1 MRSRSIFWPLVMVAA
16 GVIFLGMNLGSLP
29 SSNLWALY
37 YVIPFVLIALGLG
50 LIVST
55 RWAPARQIVSALVVG
70 AALLAFV
77 FAAPLGWNAPPKWGT
92 FWGGFPLQGLSWA
105 LGGGGAI
112 KGSGVDVSETRTV
125 PDFSAGSVDF
135 PAAVTIQQGGT
146 QSVVVVAEDN
156 LQPQLSARVSN
167 GVLYIGEREIGWGQ
181 RVYPTKPVQINL
193 VAKDLQRLSLSSAG
207 TVEVEGLSTKALGI
221 SISGAGLMTLAKLN
235 VQNLSLEMSGVG
247 TATADGA
254 AEGLS
259 LDVSGAAGFHGDNLS
274 VQSAQVN
281 ISGMGSSTLWVV
293 KQLTANISGSG
304 SVSYFGSPSVYKD
317 ISGLGSIHPLGD
329 K

>member
-16 GVIFLGMNLGSLP
+16 GIILLGINLGSLP

-37 YVIPFVLIALGLG
+37 YVVPFVLIALGLE
-50 LIVST
+50 LIVRM
-55 RWAPARQIVSALVVG
+55 RWVPARQIVSALVVG
-70 AALLAFV
+70 GALLAVV
-77 FAAPLGWNAPPKWGT
+77 FAAPLGWNAPPNSGT
-92 FWGGFPLQGLSWA
+92 LWGGFPLQGFGWPLSE
-105 LGGGGAI
+105 GGAI
-112 KGSGVDVSETRTV
+112 RGSGVVVSETRAV
-125 PDFSAGSVDF
+125 PDFSAVSVDF

-167 GVLYIGEREIGWGQ
+167 GVLHIEDQEIGWGQ
-181 RVYPTKPVQINL
+181 RVYPTKPVQITL

-207 TVEVEGLSTKALGI
+207 TVEVEGLSTNALGI
-221 SISGAGLMTLAKLN
+221 SISGSGLMTLSKLN
-235 VQNLSLEMSGVG
+235 VQNLSLDMSGLG
-247 TATADGA
+247 TVTADGA
-254 AEGLS
+254 AEDLS
-259 LDVSGAAGFHGDNLS
+259 LDISGAGGFHGDNLS
-274 VQSAQVN
+274 IQSAQVN

-304 SVSYFGSPSVYKD
+304 SVNYFGSPSVYKH
-317 ISGLGSIHPLGD
+317 ISGLGGIHPLGD